1 MKNVMRAPFI
11 RHHDSVHTVVVD
23 VAIASLPAILWSVY
37 VYGFRCV
44 TIYCVSI
51 LTAMLCELVFT
62 RLLFRSSR
70 TFDVSCVITGIVVA
84 FALPAAVPLWLPA
97 FASFAGIVIAKGLF
111 GGAGKNLF
119 NPAASGICLSYILFA
134 EKMTVFTKPFEYL
147 SPLSLEI
154 PVSRLSE
161 IRVSTALDNLR
172 QGIASPGTIMD
183 EFYGL
188 APGTIGEVS
197 ALLLLLGLIFLLFRR
212 TVHFNSAFT
221 YVITVMA
228 LSLLVSYADCEPTQF
243 VEIELFAGNTMLIL
257 LYMLNDYTTTP
268 TTSFGRI
275 AFAFLLAG
283 GVVVF
288 RRFGDPNYAEFF
300 AVLAVNVF
308 TPFIERYTYPKV
320 FGSKI
325 RRSV

>member
-1 MKNVMRAPFI
+1 MKNIMRAPFI
-11 RHHDSVHTVVVD
+11 RHNDSVHTVVLD
-23 VAIASLPAILWSVY
+23 VVIASLPAIIWSVF
-37 VYGFRCV
+37 VYGLRCV
-44 TIYCVSI
+44 SIYCVSVV
-51 LTAMLCELVFT
+51 TAMLCELIFT

-70 TFDVSCVITGIVVA
+70 TFDVSCIITGIVVA
-84 FALPAAVPLWLPA
+84 FALPVTVPLWLPA

-119 NPAASGICLSYILFA
+119 NPAASGICLSYIFFA
-134 EKMTVFTKPFEYL
+134 EKMTVFTKPFAYL
-147 SPLSLEI
+147 SPISMEL
-154 PVSRLSE
+154 PVSRLNE

-197 ALLLLLGLIFLLFRR
+197 ALLLLLGLVFLLFRR

-221 YVITVMA
+221 YIITIMA
-228 LSLLVSYADCEPTQF
+228 LSLLISYADCEPTQF

-275 AFAFLLAG
+275 VFAFLIGCAVILIRKF
-283 GVVVF
+283 GV
-288 RRFGDPNYAEFF
+288 PNYTEFF

-308 TPFIERYTYPKV
+308 TPFIEKFTYPKV